1 MREQLTVTANVR
13 YKAIESDCRLFPVHW
28 SLSLLRA
35 QERKQDHIAYRR
47 PVGEQHDEPVD
58 ADSRAGSGRQA
69 VLEGTDVIGIVV
81 HGLRMACLFLPRLFS
96 KSRSLVFRIV
106 QLGET
111 IGNFAAAD
119 VELEALRHPRV
130 LVAAAGERRHLDG
143 VIQYERR
150 LDQLLFHRIL
160 EKRELQAS
168 DTVFRAV
175 AQAERFEPVDKGLAI
190 MKEALRYIGGTPLV
204 GCGH

>member
-1 MREQLTVTANVR
+1 MREKLTVTANVR

-47 PVGEQHDEPVD
+47 PVSEQHDEPVD
-58 ADSRAGSGRQA
+58 ADCRSGSGRAGGRRKRRAVRPPRPAAGGGQKA
-69 VLEGTDVIGIVV
+69 VLEGADVIGIVV

-96 KSRSLVFRIV
+96 KSPSLVFRIV

-119 VELEALRHPRV
+119 IEFEALRHLRV

-150 LDQLLFHRIL
+150 
-160 EKRELQAS
+160 
-168 DTVFRAV
+168 
-175 AQAERFEPVDKGLAI
+175 
-190 MKEALRYIGGTPLV
+190 
-204 GCGH
+204 